1 MKIVIVHD
9 VYDNTKNEEHES
21 DNVCQFLVEY
31 FGNKRPENM
40 RIYHNSVS
48 EQTDVTPKSVSD
60 IKRLQELDGVLYVVV
75 YPAVAPLV
83 IAKIVFWVVT
93 AVMAAY
99 SVYTILTMPKPNA
112 NSSVGSSNNELANR
126 SNKARVKGRIP
137 DIFGTV
143 LSFPDLIAE
152 IYTYY
157 ENGIEIEE
165 CLMAIG
171 RGSYQIHSVKDGDTD
186 VEGIEGLS
194 VSIYNPNESLTSNS
208 TIYRTGTAFSSA
220 PRAVRKSDAINGQSL
235 VKPNDL
241 NIESNTLYF
250 MTGGVI
256 RSTSDI
262 NFAEKFK
269 AGDGIAITGARFGVG
284 DASLSGSAIITPDF
298 KVIVQSEDDVESF
311 EAFKGL
317 LLNGASFEYVLEE
330 TTIDPETQESTT
342 VVIERSFRDVSGR
355 YTVSRVTRTL
365 SGTTFTYT
373 IQLESPKQVNYNWN
387 FVIEEHTV
395 SAGITL
401 NRNANSIDLDD
412 AYTVSAVS
420 ATQITLAN
428 ASTVNPEWVKLPALF
443 NGSTQ
448 GQVADVDLDIVADKW
463 VGWFNLDFKDATQ
476 AIFNVYAPQGMYATT
491 DSGKEREAGCTITV
505 QYQMLDE
512 NLNPVGEIIT
522 REWEI
527 WNKTKS
533 SFGRTAR
540 YNLPSKGSFRFRLAK
555 TYAKENNRPVTEVKI
570 KSVYAAYASSK
581 TRYPDVTTVRLKT
594 VATDGALSVKER
606 KLNCLVTR
614 KLKTDGTGALV
625 ATRDAGQALINLAL
639 DKAIG
644 RRSSTEI
651 DIAQIKSEIQSVKN
665 YFGTDLAA
673 EFNYTFDDDNLSFEE
688 CAGMIASACFCE
700 TYRYGNKLRLKFEK
714 PQDNSVLLFNH
725 RNKVP
730 GSEKR
735 TYNFGIDKD
744 YDGVELEYT
753 NPDDDTRSTYLIPED
768 GSAIN
773 ALKITTTGIRNH
785 AVAKTRAWR
794 EWNKLQYQSA
804 AVEFDALD
812 ESNLLTRNDRILV
825 ADNTVIDTQDGEVE
839 AVNVLTLTLSQDV
852 NFETPAT
859 YYCNLQMP
867 DGTVDIIQCSAGQYS
882 NEIVLSRAPIK
893 PLVIDEDR
901 YLKTTYVIVKATD
914 AEKQA
919 FMLTEMS
926 VNDAMTNKLTC
937 INYDPRYYEKD
948 HTYL

>member
-1 MKIVIVHD
+1 MKKVIIIREQFEKGTEAHVDD
-9 VYDNTKNEEHES
+9 VCAYLAE
-21 DNVCQFLVEY
+21 QFEVFPE
-31 FGNKRPENM
+31 FG
-40 RIYHNSVS
+40 RIYHNQVS
-48 EQTDVTPKSVSD
+48 QETDITPKTVED
-60 IKRLQELDGVLYVVV
+60 IERLKQLEGTFIVVAHPEWV
-75 YPAVAPLV
+75 QV
-83 IAKIVFWVVT
+83 VFWVVT
-93 AVMAAY
+93 AIMAAY
-99 SVYTILTMPKPNA
+99 SVYMIATMPKPNTQGSA
-112 NSSVGSSNNELANR
+112 GSSNNELSNR
-126 SNKARVKGRIP
+126 GNKPRVKGRIP

-208 TIYRTGTAFSSA
+208 TIYRTGAAFTSA

-235 VKPNDL
+235 VKPNNL
-241 NIESNTLYF
+241 SIESNTLYF

-256 RSTSDI
+256 RSTSSI

-269 AGDGIAITGARFGVG
+269 VGDGIAITGAQFGVG
-284 DASLSGSAIITPDF
+284 DASLSGTAIITPDF
-298 KVIVQSEDDVESF
+298 KVIVQSEDDIESF

-317 LLNGASFEYVLEE
+317 VLNGASFEYVLEE
-330 TTIDPETQESTT
+330 TTINPETQESTT
-342 VVIERSFRDVSGR
+342 VVIERSFRDVSGQ
-355 YTVSRVTRTL
+355 YTVSSVTRTL

-420 ATQITLAN
+420 TTQITLAN
-428 ASTVNPEWVKLPALF
+428 ASTVNPEWEKLPTLF

-463 VGWFNLDFKDATQ
+463 VGWFNLDFKEATQ
-476 AIFNVYAPQGMYATT
+476 AVFNVYAPQGMYSTT
-491 DSGKEREAGCTITV
+491 DSGKERPAGCTLTI
-505 QYQMLDE
+505 QMQMLDE
-512 NLNPVGEIIT
+512 NLNPVGEVFT
-522 REWEI
+522 REWGI
-527 WNKTKS
+527 RGQTKS
-533 SFGRTAR
+533 SFGRTVR
-540 YNLPSKGSFRFRLAK
+540 YTLPSTGSFRFRIAK

-570 KSVYAAYASSK
+570 KSVYATYASSK
-581 TRYPDVTTVRLKT
+581 TRYSDITTIRLKT

-614 KLKTDGTGALV
+614 NLKTDGAGALI

-639 DKAIG
+639 DQYIG
-644 RRSSTEI
+644 RRSSTEL
-651 DIAQIKSEIQSVKN
+651 DIAQIKAEIQKVRN
-665 YFGTDLAA
+665 YFGSSVAT

-700 TYRYGNKLRLKFEK
+700 TYRYGNKLRMKFEG

-735 TYNFGIDKD
+735 TFSIGVDKD
-744 YDGVELEYT
+744 YDGIELEYT
-753 NPDDDTRSTYLIPED
+753 SPDDDLKTTYAIPED
-768 GSAIN
+768 GSARN
-773 ALKITTTGIRNH
+773 PLKITTSGIRNH

-794 EWNKLQYQSA
+794 EWNKLQYQYLSC
-804 AVEFDALD
+804 EFDALD
-812 ESNLLTRNDRILV
+812 ESNLLVRKDRILV
-825 ADNTVIDTQDGEVE
+825 ADNTNLKTQDGEIESVDG
-839 AVNVLTLTLSQDV
+839 LTLTLSQDV
-852 NFETPAT
+852 VMQDGVN
-859 YYCNLQMP
+859 YYIYLQIQNA
-867 DGTVDIIQCSAGQYS
+867 TVDMIQCLPGELM
-882 NEIVLSRAPIK
+882 NEVVLTRAPLQK
-893 PLVIDEDR
+893 LVVEEDR
-901 YLKTTYVIVKATD
+901 YIKTTYQLIETQDVG
-914 AEKQA
+914 KQA
-919 FMLTEMS
+919 FLLSEAS
-926 VNDAMTNKLTC
+926 PNDEMTNRLTC
-937 INYDPRYYEKD
+937 INYDARYYEKD
-948 HTYL
+948 KAFI